1 MSYRFDAI
9 FMPKSALETPLKKNS
24 FFVKDFFHLVDMEED
39 EKPAERV
46 VKRNAC

>member
-1 MSYRFDAI
+1 MSYCFAAI
-9 FMPKSALETPLKKNS
+9 FMPESASSASPKKNS